1 MRFVNGVSR
10 LAGCGG
16 GFDNRAAVANIGP
29 MDAQE
34 DLRSRK
40 SAPARI
46 AQILDIADGLVI
58 ETGGLP
64 ISMKRVGD
72 AMGASRALVYAY
84 FPDADQL
91 AEAVLERRLQWLD
104 EAGLG
109 AALEGGEFGAR
120 AMAASRIYLDHIAR
134 HGPVVH
140 VAVRDL
146 PRVRG
151 RGGKARGHVA
161 AIARLARA
169 ARRDLRLSA
178 HEALVLIELLV
189 AIPEEAG
196 RLVFEGALDLIEAQ
210 ALCVR
215 LMSSGIDSVR
225 PRGARTA

>member
-1 MRFVNGVSR
+1 MN
-10 LAGCGG
+10 

-29 MDAQE
+29 MDVQE
-34 DLRSRK
+34 DLRGRK

-58 ETGGLP
+58 ETSGLP

-91 AEAVLERRLQWLD
+91 AEAVLERRMQWLAA
-104 EAGLG
+104 AGLG
-109 AALEGGEFGAR
+109 AALDAGEFGAR
-120 AMAASRIYLDHIAR
+120 AAAGAGIYLDHVAR

-146 PRVRG
+146 PRARV
-151 RGGKARGHVA
+151 RGGKARAHVS

-196 RLVFEGALDLIEAQ
+196 RLVFEGALELAEAQ
-210 ALCVR
+210 ALCAR
-215 LMSSGIDSVR
+215 LLTSAIDSVR
-225 PRGARTA
+225 PRAAKSA

>member
-1 MRFVNGVSR
+1 
-10 LAGCGG
+10 
-16 GFDNRAAVANIGP
+16 
-29 MDAQE
+29 MDAQD

-46 AQILDIADGLVI
+46 AQILDIADGLVV

-64 ISMKRVGD
+64 ISMKQVGD

-91 AEAVLERRLQWLD
+91 AEAVLERRMQWLG

-109 AALEGGEFGAR
+109 AALEAGEFGSR
-120 AMAASRIYLDHIAR
+120 AAAGARIYLDHVAR

-140 VAVRDL
+140 VTVRDL
-146 PRVRG
+146 PRARG
-151 RGGKARGHVA
+151 RGGKPRPHVV
-161 AIARLARA
+161 AIARLARS

-196 RLVFEGALDLIEAQ
+196 RLVFEGALDLVEAQ
-210 ALCVR
+210 ALCAR
-215 LMSSGIDSVR
+215 LLTSGIDSVR
-225 PRGARTA
+225 PRAAKSA

>member
-1 MRFVNGVSR
+1 
-10 LAGCGG
+10 
-16 GFDNRAAVANIGP
+16 
-29 MDAQE
+29 MDAQD

-40 SAPARI
+40 SGPARI

-91 AEAVLERRLQWLD
+91 AEAVLERRMRWLG
-104 EAGLG
+104 EAGLA
-109 AALEGGEFGAR
+109 AALEAGEFGAR
-120 AMAASRIYLDHIAR
+120 AAAGAQIYLDHVAR

-140 VAVRDL
+140 VTVRDL
-146 PRVRG
+146 PRARG
-151 RGGKARGHVA
+151 RGAKARPHVA
-161 AIARLARA
+161 TISRLARS

-196 RLVFEGALDLIEAQ
+196 RLVFEGALDLAEAR
-210 ALCVR
+210 ALCAR
-215 LMSSGIDSVR
+215 LLTGGIDSVR
-225 PRGARTA
+225 PRAAKSV

>member
-1 MRFVNGVSR
+1 MGFVRAVSGLR
-10 LAGCGG
+10 ACVA
-16 GFDNRAAVANIGP
+16 GFDNRAAVANIGS
-29 MDAQE
+29 MDVQE

-91 AEAVLERRLQWLD
+91 AEAVLERRMQWLG
-104 EAGLG
+104 EAGL
-109 AALEGGEFGAR
+109 ATALESGEFGVR
-120 AMAASRIYLDHIAR
+120 AMAAARVYLDHVAR

-146 PRVRG
+146 PRARA

-196 RLVFEGALDLIEAQ
+196 RLVFERTLDLGEAQ
-210 ALCVR
+210 ALCAR
-215 LMSSGIDSVR
+215 LMSNGIDSVR